1 MQEYILG
8 AIYSLA
14 HRFSKIII
22 LLFALAAV
30 VLAVFIPR
38 LNISSSYQELIA
50 PDHPE
55 QARYIEYKKEF
66 GASDNVIIVLE
77 GDYSYLKSAAEK
89 FAGKLEDKDSWI
101 KSVFY
106 KTDMK
111 MIMNNLPLYLE
122 MEQLREIQEKTS
134 ENRALISGISQV
146 NNLPE
151 MFAFMNRMMSLRSGG
166 SLPEEKEILTGIDFF
181 HGFVTQWKAY
191 MNNPE
196 RSKLDVEKL
205 VPVEDARLESLL
217 KREGYLF
224 AKDYSMLF
232 IFVQPS
238 TPSDEMSYLKP
249 LMKNIRDV
257 EQEVFEENPS
267 LKNTISVAYT
277 GMPVHVLTE
286 TQTIYSDVGRVGL
299 ISIFLVT
306 LILLVGFRSLRK
318 MLIGVIPLLMGIIMA
333 LGIFSLTVGTLNV
346 ISSSFL
352 AVLFGIG
359 IDFGIYLI
367 RRTEEEL
374 GNGMSNEDA
383 VHRAV
388 AISGKGVL
396 TGGLTTGLAFL
407 SIMLSDFAGYSQL
420 GFTAGVGI
428 FIVLITTFLVMPS
441 LLLNF
446 PISPRV
452 YTLAEGDTLRKIQSK
467 RPLAWTLIVLFIAS
481 IGFSIYAIRQ
491 NRMDYNVLELL
502 PKKTESTVYQKKMEE
517 KSDYKMAFA
526 VVTDPSVEG
535 LKEKIHKLRK
545 LDTVSR
551 IESMTDLIPADQK
564 EKMEIINSLKPVFG
578 SLQVTYEPATYTT
591 VTVSTMI
598 SRMIREMET
607 AQEKA
612 FAGGM
617 TEVDKRI
624 MKVLDE
630 LYAMEDALRD
640 DPKRVIKGTSSFERA
655 IFSGIQEAVST
666 MRVWKDISFLEEED
680 IPESLV
686 GRFKSSQGTYGAY
699 IFPDGSIWDIN
710 FLDRF
715 VSDVKKVSLSVTGFP
730 ITHQH
735 FVRKAVS
742 AVIKAV
748 IFALIPVI
756 LLLAIDFRR
765 IEAVLLSLVPLAVG
779 VLWAQG
785 ALYLAG
791 ISYNVA
797 NIAGLPLLLGLGVVY
812 GVHIV
817 HRWLERRDLSAF
829 VAVHTTGRG
838 VAFSALT
845 TISGLF
851 SIVFARHGGVST
863 FGFVLLFGISLC
875 LITALF
881 VLPVVIDLIFRRK
894 G

>member
-8 AIYSLA
+8 TIYSLA
-14 HRFSKIII
+14 RRFSKIII
-22 LLFALAAV
+22 ILFAVAAL
-30 VLAVFIPR
+30 VLGIFIPR
-38 LNISSSYQELIA
+38 LNISSSYQELIT
-50 PDHPE
+50 PE
-55 QARYIEYKKEF
+55 QADQARYIEYKKEF

-77 GDYSYLKSAAEK
+77 GDYSRLKGAAEL
-89 FAGKLEDKDSWI
+89 FASKLKKKDSWI

-111 MIMNNLPLYLE
+111 MIMDNLPLYLE
-122 MEQLREIQEKTS
+122 KQQLLQVQQQIG
-134 ENRALISGISQV
+134 ENRELVSGISRV
-146 NNLPE
+146 NNLPG
-151 MFAFMNRMMSLRSGG
+151 MFAFMNGMMSSRGEG
-166 SLPEEKEILTGIDFF
+166 ALPKEKEVLKGIDFF
-181 HGFVTQWKAY
+181 HGFISQWKSY
-191 MNNPE
+191 MENPE
-196 RSKLDVEKL
+196 KSKLDYERL
-205 VPVEDARLESLL
+205 VPLEDLRMESMI
-217 KREGYLF
+217 KGEGYLF
-224 AKDYSMLF
+224 SNDYSMLF

-238 TPSDEMSYLKP
+238 SPSDEMSYLKP
-249 LMKNIRDV
+249 LMDNIKDV

-267 LKNTISVAYT
+267 LDTSISVAYT

-306 LILLVGFRSLRK
+306 LILLIGFRSLRK
-318 MLIGVIPLLMGIIMA
+318 MLIAVIPLLIGIIMA

-374 GNGMSNEDA
+374 GNGMNNEDA
-383 VHRAV
+383 IHRAV

-407 SIMLSDFAGYSQL
+407 SIMFSDFAGYSQL

-446 PISPRV
+446 PIAPRV
-452 YTLAEGDTLRKIQSK
+452 YTLVDGGTLEKIQSK
-467 RPLAWTLIVLFIAS
+467 RPLAWTLIILFIAS
-481 IGFSIYAIRQ
+481 IGFSVYAIRQ

-517 KSDYKMAFA
+517 KSDYKMAYA
-526 VVTDPSVEG
+526 VVTDPSVDG
-535 LKEKIHKLRK
+535 LKKKIRKLRK

-564 EKMEIINSLKPVFG
+564 DKMEIIQSMKPLFA
-578 SLQVTYEPATYTT
+578 SLQITYEPAQYTPGSI
-591 VTVSTMI
+591 STML

-617 TEVDKRI
+617 TKVDKKI

-630 LYAMEDALRD
+630 LYAMEDALNEN
-640 DPKRVIKGTSSFERA
+640 PEKVIQGTAAFEKA
-655 IFSGIQEAVST
+655 LFSGMQEAASIV
-666 MRVWKDISFLEEED
+666 RGWKDITPLEEDE
-680 IPESLV
+680 IPDSLV

-699 IFPDGSIWDIN
+699 IFPEGSIWDIK

-715 VSDVKKVSLSVTGFP
+715 VSQVKEVSQNVTGFP
-730 ITHQH
+730 VTHQH

-756 LLLAIDFRR
+756 LLLALDFRK
-765 IEAVLLSLVPLAVG
+765 IEAVILSLIPLAVG

-863 FGFVLLFGISLC
+863 FGYVLLFGISLC

-881 VLPVVIDLIFRRK
+881 VLPLVIDLIFRRK